1 MTKNN
6 STAMRIL
13 TAQANHCHQLA
24 AELDAA
30 HSAGASAEAIA
41 DLEAQHTLAQRR
53 YQELA
58 VDLPQRGIRAES
70 GSAQRGD
77 RPWWRFW

>member
-1 MTKNN
+1 MAKQNA
-6 STAMRIL
+6 TAMRIL
-13 TAQANHCHQLA
+13 TAQANHCQQLA
-24 AELDAA
+24 AELHAA
-30 HSAGASAEAIA
+30 QAAGASAEAIA

-58 VDLPQRGIRAES
+58 VDLPQRGMRTES
-70 GSAQRGD
+70 GADQSGK